1 MAVIAKTGESATHAG
16 IGPRDSDP
24 PRTIRQRIMYCQ
36 ARPQVEKSLPAR
48 VVAPSVQFS
57 FSDWRWATAAV
68 HFAVMGA
75 FLNAS
80 LGERYRAA
88 VNRAAGG
95 DADLG
100 RLLSDPNALLQPA
113 VRSRIP
119 EAAYSEVAGAL
130 AASLSPA
137 FWVLFFF
144 GLSALAVATLFPH
157 GTAKDLVSREEDY
170 G

>member
-1 MAVIAKTGESATHAG
+1 VAT
-16 IGPRDSDP
+16 SSVVFF
-24 PRTIRQRIMYCQ
+24 RT
-36 ARPQVEKSLPAR
+36 VGGSLG
-48 VVAPSVQFS
+48 V
-57 FSDWRWATAAV
+57 
-68 HFAVMGA
+68 AVMGA

-88 VNRAAGG
+88 VDRAAGG
-95 DADLG
+95 DEGLG

-119 EAAYSEVAGAL
+119 EAAYSELASAL

-137 FWVLFFF
+137 FWVLLFF
-144 GLSALAVATLFPH
+144 GLLALAVATFFP
-157 GTAKDLVSREEDY
+157 GGSAKDLANRAEDY